1 MKIILTK
8 KSNKYRIPALLVFF
22 MVLGVS
28 FTTSVCPQQANG
40 TMVMTQ
46 AVMCESIE
54 TFKPL
59 NPAVVFSI
67 SQGEVYCFSNF
78 DPVVQ
83 KTIVFHK
90 WYKRD
95 QLIFTMQLTL
105 MPPKWSSFSRI
116 QLRDADKGPWRV
128 EIRTAE
134 DTLLQTLRFS
144 IVD

>member
-1 MKIILTK
+1 MKIFSPETP
-8 KSNKYRIPALLVFF
+8 NKYRIPALLFFFTGLGLVFA
-22 MVLGVS
+22 
-28 FTTSVCPQQANG
+28 TSVCSQPTNG
-40 TMVMTQ
+40 TLVMTQ
-46 AVMCESIE
+46 AVMCESISN
-54 TFKPL
+54 FKPL

-95 QLIFTMQLTL
+95 QMIFTMQLTL

-128 EIRTAE
+128 EIRTAD

>member
-1 MKIILTK
+1 MTIILTK
-8 KSNKYRIPALLVFF
+8 KSNKYRIPALPVFF
-22 MVLGVS
+22 MVLGVL

-40 TMVMTQ
+40 KMVMTQ

-54 TFKPL
+54 TFRPL

-83 KTIVFHK
+83 KTIIFHK

-128 EIRTAE
+128 EIRTAD